1 MLYIHIIV
9 IHLTL
14 MSVNGMEKKKY
25 EFIEQKQ
32 IKVQDNIKIIIYE
45 KLKLFLFKKNINC
58 IENIFIFSFII
69 LYDFFLIIFYII

>member
-45 KLKLFLFKKNINC
+45 KLKLFLF
-58 IENIFIFSFII
+58 
-69 LYDFFLIIFYII
+69 